1 LAAKRETS
9 GLPLEHPDAQEEYER
24 QQIEAFVR
32 GEMSGFK
39 FIYNRH
45 RQQVYSYCLYYTGE
59 KVAAEDAFQEVFT
72 RVYTHRDQL
81 REPKALKSWLLLI
94 TRSVCLNSLRTSK
107 FTPDFV
113 PISSESNTEH
123 ERPEP
128 KELTIDPRESQSS
141 GELLKLALARLAPM
155 YREAFLLREFEG
167 YSYDEIAEQV
177 GISVMNVK
185 VRITRAKKQLR
196 TILSPHFGN
205 KQTKRR
211 KTKGA
216 STEISDGVLESDLE
230 GDEDESPEG
239 ATTEETLAEEE
250 TGEARRGTDDSGE
263 NDAVMDSQPSGKRN
277 LLRDEQEE
285 FDDGE

>member
-1 LAAKRETS
+1 LAAKQETS
-9 GLPLEHPDAQEEYER
+9 GLPLTHPSADQEGIQEYER

-113 PISSESNTEH
+113 PISSESNTEN

-128 KELTIDPRESQSS
+128 KELTVDPRETQSS

-205 KQTKRR
+205 KQSKRR
-211 KTKGA
+211 KTKSANG
-216 STEISDGVLESDLE
+216 EITDGVLESDLE
-230 GDEDESPEG
+230 SDEDES
-239 ATTEETLAEEE
+239 AEEE
-250 TGEARRGTDDSGE
+250 TGEAVQADDSGE
-263 NDAVMDSQPSGKRN
+263 NDAVMDSQPRGKRN

>member
-1 LAAKRETS
+1 
-9 GLPLEHPDAQEEYER
+9 LEHPSADEEHDR

-72 RVYTHRDQL
+72 RVYTHREQL

-94 TRSVCLNSLRTSK
+94 TRSVCLNSLRKSK

-113 PISSESNTEH
+113 PISSESNTEN

-141 GELLKLALARLAPM
+141 EELLKLALARLAPM

-167 YSYDEIAEQV
+167 YSYEEIAEQV

-185 VRITRAKKQLR
+185 VRVTRAKKQLR

-205 KQTKRR
+205 KQSKRR
-211 KTKGA
+211 KTQGA
-216 STEISDGVLESDLE
+216 DSEIADEVSESELES
-230 GDEDESPEG
+230 DEDES
-239 ATTEETLAEEE
+239 TEEE
-250 TGEARRGTDDSGE
+250 THEVSDSGGSHSSGSDTGE
-263 NDAVMDSQPSGKRN
+263 NDAVMDSQPRGKRN